1 MFNLLSATTFE
12 IKRLNALK
20 NTEAE
25 IYLLRTRNVKEKNN
39 QGVKIFKFKKKGK
52 DNRMPI
58 LLACSPPVCSYIN
71 LWILSETKV
80 GPRCDP

>member
-39 QGVKIFKFKKKGK
+39 QGVKIFKFKKKRKGQQDANIASMFSSSLQLHK
-52 DNRMPI
+52 SMDF
-58 LLACSPPVCSYIN
+58 
-71 LWILSETKV
+71 E
-80 GPRCDP
+80 